1 MAKSKL
7 NMTDPTELRGIVGPV
22 MAGSSS
28 KKSATKKKKTKKTT
42 KKK

>member
-7 NMTDPTELRGIVGPV
+7 NMTDPVELRGITGPI

-28 KKSATKKKKTKKTT
+28 KKSATKKKKTKKIT
-42 KKK
+42 KKR

>member
-7 NMTDPTELRGIVGPV
+7 NMTGAPELNGVTGPV